1 MKQTVPL
8 KIKTILIFIIF
19 GLFLIFINTQKIP
32 FFITAVIIV
41 VLSIIFG
48 FIIYFIISKSIN
60 VLEESARK
68 VASGNF
74 NIQIE
79 TDTKDEF
86 YTIKQ
91 SFNRMISGFG
101 TLLRISQ
108 LLNKE
113 RNLDKLLNLIISETT
128 TIMNADRTTL
138 FLYNKET
145 NELWSYIAQELE
157 IREIRLPV
165 GKGIA
170 GYVAKTGE
178 TVNIEDAY
186 SDNRFDRE
194 IDRTTGFKTK
204 SILCVP
210 MFNLHKELLGV
221 IQVLNKKEGIFTD
234 YDESLLKFI
243 ATQSAIAIE
252 NAKLYAD
259 LESLLSSLI
268 KTLVATIDA
277 RDPVTSGHSER
288 VARYALAIGKKM
300 GLSENEL
307 KILEYSAL
315 LHDVGK
321 IGIRDEILLKPG
333 LYTPEEYNIVK
344 SHPEITK
351 EILEKVYFTGDQ
363 KQIPFIA
370 SIHHEKL
377 DGTGYPFGLKSD
389 SIPILARIIAIVDVF
404 DAIISYDRPY
414 KPSKTIEEAIKIL
427 REESEHGRFDK
438 EIVDIFIE
446 NKLYEI
452 ERRVSVRIS
461 PELLIEYRTIRPE
474 EWHNIMPI
482 IVRTKDVSGNIL
494 FFTTKEPLT
503 VNSFL
508 EVRIYLPEFTINV
521 LAKVIKKQET
531 AQGYEIGINFINLSP
546 EIKKRIQKYLV
557 DLTPI
562 AT

>member
-186 SDNRFDRE
+186 RDNRFDRE